1 MMYRKYS
8 RMPDGTYMP
17 SKYDRKLYTF
27 EELDKLGVKE
37 DGYYKNKDFKFI
49 PVKEPIINIRSI

>member
-1 MMYRKYS
+1 
-8 RMPDGTYMP
+8 MPDGSYYP
-17 SKYDRKLYTF
+17 SKYDSKLYTF

-49 PVKEPIINIRSI
+49 KVSLEKGIRL

>member
-1 MMYRKYS
+1 
-8 RMPDGTYMP
+8 MPDGSYYL
-17 SKYDRKLYTF
+17 SKYDSKLYTF

-49 PVKEPIINIRSI
+49 KVSLEKGIRL